1 MDVNFKAAAR
11 TLDMLGRQQ
20 IAGIPTAISELFKNA
35 HDADAERVEA
45 DYFRKERL
53 LVIRDDGFGM
63 ELEEFKNRWLTIATD
78 TSLKRKQ
85 KENRDY
91 TSVKSK
97 RPILGEKGIGRL
109 AIATIAPQVL
119 LLTRAKRNGKL
130 SDLTAAF
137 FNWGLFEC
145 IELNLEDIR
154 IPLRTFP
161 GGNLPDAGDIVDIVR
176 EFRNKNINL
185 QERIDPV
192 QWKEIDTNLQNFNIN
207 PQELCRRIGG
217 PTLLNQGHGTHFYLL
232 PTDENLDY
240 NIVDNPRSKEI
251 APLQKSLLA
260 FTTPAFGDES
270 EPVIQ
275 TAFKVHNTD
284 GTWEDIIGPNEFFT
298 NDEYQNAD
306 HRIWGRFDDWGQFRG
321 NVSIYGEEVNDH
333 VINWSGSK
341 GGQKTKCGP
350 FRIKFAAIEGLA
362 RHSTIPPT
370 EHTRMIAKGRKIGGL
385 YIYRDGVRIQPYG
398 NTDYD
403 WLDIEIR
410 RTKSASYYYF
420 SYRQM
425 FGIVEIDSVNNKHLS
440 EKAGREGFRENLAY
454 RQMRDIL
461 KSFLVQIAADF
472 FREEGFRADL
482 FTGRKRELEET
493 ERHRQ
498 ARKKKVTAKR
508 SKFKSELD
516 GFFEK
521 IEQQTPHES
530 ALKLMIDVEER
541 VRQAA
546 KNENQKHAAIQILA
560 IERLARISLKELEDG
575 YRIAKPRIGLSK
587 RLSRE
592 WSNYQEAFEKFRVEV
607 GNVRDTIE
615 STITEELDKIGV
627 NVEVRERMESV
638 LKDAARKARQKTKAE
653 RREIEA
659 RVAVI
664 SDTAQKLTREC
675 VQNVETT
682 IRDVMTQFSQRD
694 FSGRDQQQFIA
705 ERTSMETQ
713 ILDAEKEALQKLE
726 SLRIQLEAINLE
738 EDASIVDE
746 LVAVEESNIALK
758 EQAAIDLHLA
768 QIGMAIE
775 IIGHEFGAA
784 TQAVRSGVQGLK
796 PWADLNSDLVPLYQN
811 IRNGF
816 EHLDGYLSLFTP
828 LQRRLY
834 RKAVNI
840 YGWEIFEFIMHLF
853 GPRLSRH
860 DITLSQTDSF
870 ASMKLLGYP
879 SSFFPV
885 FINLVDNAIYWL
897 SGQNERLERKI
908 QLDAFDNVLR
918 VSDSGPGIHDRDRHD
933 IFNLG
938 FTRKPEGR
946 GMGLYIA
953 KKTLNEVGYDLILE
967 EEIPNWNTSF
977 LIMPVE
983 DEGGDASAN
992 E

>member
-1 MDVNFKAAAR
+1 MDVSFRAAAR

-45 DYFRKERL
+45 DYFRKEKL

-63 ELEEFKNRWLTIATD
+63 ELEEFKDRWLTIATD
-78 TSLKRKQ
+78 TSIKRKQ
-85 KENRDY
+85 KKDQGY

-97 RPILGEKGIGRL
+97 RPVLGEKGIGRL

-119 LLTRAKRNGKL
+119 VLTRAKRNGKL

-137 FNWGLFEC
+137 LNWEFFKC
-145 IELNLEDIR
+145 VELNLEDIR

-161 GGNLPDAGDIVDIVR
+161 GGILPDAGDIEGMVR
-176 EFRNKNINL
+176 DFRDRNISL
-185 QERIDPV
+185 RERIDSG
-192 QWKEIDTNLQNFNIN
+192 QWNEIDANLQNFNIN
-207 PQELCRRIGG
+207 PRKLCRRLGG

-240 NIVDNPRSKEI
+240 DIDGNPRSDEA

-260 FTTPAFGDES
+260 FTTPPFGTEEDI
-270 EPVIQ
+270 VIQ
-275 TAFKVHNTD
+275 TAFRVHRAD
-284 GTWEDIIGPNEFFT
+284 GSWDDLIGPNEFFT
-298 NDEYQNAD
+298 DSEYQNAD
-306 HRIWGRFDDWGQFRG
+306 HRIWGRFDDWGQFKG
-321 NVSIYGEEVNDH
+321 NVSIYGEEIKDH
-333 VINWSGSK
+333 IINWSGRNR
-341 GGQKTKCGP
+341 GEKTKCGP

-362 RHSTIPPT
+362 RHSTIPST
-370 EHTRMIAKGRKIGGL
+370 EHTRMIAKTRKIGGI

-403 WLDIEIR
+403 WLDIELR

-425 FGIVEIDSVNNKHLS
+425 FGIVEIDSVNNKQLS

-461 KSFLVQIAADF
+461 KSFLVQIVADF

-482 FTGRKRELEET
+482 FTDRKRELEEA

-508 SKFKSELD
+508 SKFKSDLD

-546 KNENQKHAAIQILA
+546 ENENHKLAAIQILA

-575 YRIAKPRIGLSK
+575 YRITKPRIGLSK
-587 RLSRE
+587 RLARE
-592 WSNYQEAFEKFRVEV
+592 WSNYQETFEEFRVEV

-659 RVAVI
+659 RVALI
-664 SDTAQKLTREC
+664 SDTARKLTKEC

-682 IRDVMTQFSQRD
+682 IRNVMTQFSQRD

-738 EDASIVDE
+738 DDASIVDE
-746 LVAVEESNIALK
+746 LVAIEESNIALK

-897 SGQNERLERKI
+897 SGQNERFERKI

-918 VSDSGPGIHDRDRHD
+918 VSDSGPGVHDRDRHD

-967 EEIPNWNTSF
+967 EEIPDWNTSF

-983 DEGGDASAN
+983 DEGGNAGAN